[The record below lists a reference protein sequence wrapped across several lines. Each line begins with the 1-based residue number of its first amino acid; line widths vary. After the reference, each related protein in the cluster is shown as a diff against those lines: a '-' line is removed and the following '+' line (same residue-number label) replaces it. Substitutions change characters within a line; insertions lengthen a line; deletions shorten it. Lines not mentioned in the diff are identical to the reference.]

1 MFIVYVSVICRK
13 FFFYI
18 VFIVI
23 ILPCVN
29 LLGSKSEIRVYVQA

>member
-1 MFIVYVSVICRK
+1 MFIVYVSVES